1 MAIECG
7 HLDQIKITRVT
18 KDVCEDCVK
27 TGSEWMHLRMCLTCG
42 HVACCDQ
49 SPNKHATAHFHRTK
63 HPLIRSAEPGEN
75 WTWCYVDEIEPG
87 ELDG

>member
-7 HLDQIKITRVT
+7 HLDEIKITRVT
-18 KDVCEDCVK
+18 KEVCEDCVK
-27 TGSEWMHLRMCLTCG
+27 TGSDWLHLRMCLTCG
-42 HVACCDQ
+42 HVGCCDQ
-49 SPNKHATAHFHRTK
+49 SPNKHATAHYHETK

>member
-18 KDVCEDCVK
+18 KEVCEDCVK
-27 TGSEWMHLRMCLTCG
+27 SGSDWLHLRMCLTCG
-42 HVACCDQ
+42 HVGCCDQ
-49 SPNKHATAHFHRTK
+49 SPNKHATAHYNDSK

>member
-49 SPNKHATAHFHRTK
+49 SPNKHATAHFHRTE
-63 HPLIRSAEPGEN
+63 HPLIRSAEPGET

>member
-7 HLDQIKITRVT
+7 HLDEIKITRVT
-18 KDVCEDCVK
+18 KEVCEDCVK
-27 TGSEWMHLRMCLTCG
+27 TGSDWLHLRMCLTCG
-42 HVACCDQ
+42 HVGCCDQ
-49 SPNKHATAHFHRTK
+49 SPNKHATAHYHETN

>member
-18 KDVCEDCVK
+18 KDVCEDCIK

-49 SPNKHATAHFHRTK
+49 SPNKHATAHFQATQ

-75 WTWCYVDEIEPG
+75 WTWCYVDEIELG

>member
-7 HLDQIKITRVT
+7 HLDQIKLTRVT

-49 SPNKHATAHFHRTK
+49 SPNKHATAHFHRTE
-63 HPLIRSAEPGEN
+63 HPLIRSAEPGET

>member
-18 KDVCEDCVK
+18 KDFCEDCVK
-27 TGSEWMHLRMCLTCG
+27 TGSDWMHLRMCLTCG

-49 SPNKHATAHFHRTK
+49 SPNKHATAHFHHTR

-75 WTWCYVDEIEPG
+75 WTWCYVDEIELG

>member
-18 KDVCEDCVK
+18 KEICEDCVK

-49 SPNKHATAHFHRTK
+49 SPNKHATAHFNQTK
-63 HPLIRSAEPGEN
+63 HPLMRSAEPGEN
-75 WTWCYVDEIEPG
+75 WTWCYVDEFEPG

>member
-1 MAIECG
+1 MAIQCN
-7 HLDQIKITRVT
+7 HLDQIKITRVS

-27 TGSEWMHLRMCLTCG
+27 IGSDWLHLRMCLTCG
-42 HVACCDQ
+42 HVGCCDS

-63 HPLIRSAEPGEN
+63 HPVIRSAEPGET
-75 WTWCYVDEIEPG
+75 WTWCYVDEIELG